1 MGVYQD
7 EIDNNIQ
14 PAIDKKTAELA
25 KVNEKLAFLEG
36 LAADVT
42 VDQFHV
48 AALASASDEVKS
60 MGVDGDRSGITDA
73 QIRTEVANLIDYCKV
88 MNGTHATYNS
98 FEEHTVKGDDSS
110 KKWVT
115 TSLQADL
122 DALNSK
128 KTTWAA
134 KEVDSKDTTSYDVVA
149 QPVD

>member
-36 LAADVT
+36 LASDVT

-73 QIRTEVANLIDYCKV
+73 QIRTEVASLIDYCKI
-88 MNGTHATYNS
+88 MNGTHASMTS
-98 FEEHTVKGDDSS
+98 LEEHTVKGDDSS

-128 KTTWAA
+128 KTSWAA
-134 KEVDSKDTTSYDVVA
+134 KEVDATDLTSYDVVA